1 MTTPSLT
8 EILNEIPVSLSP
20 QAEVVAQKRYFLK
33 NNKNDVIED
42 ASQMFRRVANA
53 VASVEKQYGKL
64 DVDVQLTANDFYTVM
79 SSLDF
84 IPNSPTLMNAGTEQ
98 GTLSACFVLPLEDSM
113 EGIMKAAF
121 DTAMVQKFGGGTG
134 FALSKLRPKGDRIK
148 TTHGVSCGPIEVL
161 KTLSRVS
168 SMITQGGKRDGANM
182 AVMDIHHP
190 DILEFIDCKK
200 VEGDIH
206 NFNISVGVT
215 DDFMKAVKAGI
226 NYSLINPRSNEVV
239 GELDAREVFD
249 KIVYGAH
256 RNGEPGMIFLD
267 AVNRD
272 NHVISKHGRMIATN
286 PCGEQPLL
294 GNESCNLG
302 SINVANF
309 FTSSTFTTSEE
320 PSLDWN
326 ENIDWED
333 LGKVVKTAVRF
344 LDNVIDANYYAT
356 PEIEYMTKDTRKIGL
371 GVMGFADLLIQL
383 RIGYD
388 TEEGQAVGRK
398 LMSFIQDVA
407 DDESRKLADE
417 RGVFPSWGSS
427 DYSEQYRN
435 ACRMTVAPTGTISM
449 LADTSSGI
457 EPTFA
462 LAWRKTNI
470 LEGETLYYIKKYF
483 EKDARTYGFYSEEL
497 MEYISNGGSLK
508 NRSDIP
514 DWIKAVYTTAGDIS
528 PTNHVKMQAA
538 FQDSCDSGISKTINF
553 PNHATIEDVYL
564 AYMTAWESNCKG
576 ITVYRS
582 GSREKE
588 VLVKTESAKQGVLDG
603 FEDIEKSSCCGD
615 SFLVEENGCVTCK
628 MCGWSKC
635 HIS

>member
-470 LEGETLYYIKKYF
+470 LEGETLYYINKYF

-514 DWIKAVYTTAGDIS
+514 DWVKAVYTTAGLIS